1 MTANP
6 PISVGQN
13 GHSGPREMNKTIQ
26 GLWIGAELSVM
37 EQLSIS
43 SFLLNGHDYHLY
55 VYEDVKYIPAGTVVM
70 DASEIL
76 PASRIFQYKHR
87 PSYAGF
93 SNFFRYKLLLER
105 GGWWADSD
113 TICLKPFDFPAE
125 YVFSS
130 EINHRGREVV
140 NSGAVKAPAG
150 SVVMAYAW
158 EVCQTKNPARL
169 VWGETGPRLMAKAVK
184 RFALEKYKATHQT
197 FCPIDY
203 QEWQKVLQPGFDVS
217 FDEGTY
223 AIHLWNEMWR
233 LAGQDKNTQ
242 YPPTCLYEKLK
253 QNYLPVARNA
263 V

>member
-1 MTANP
+1 MP
-6 PISVGQN
+6 VV
-13 GHSGPREMNKTIQ
+13 NKIIQ
-26 GLWIGAELSVM
+26 GLWIGSELSLM

-43 SFLLNGHDYHLY
+43 SFLRNGHDYHLY
-55 VYEDVKYIPAGTVVM
+55 VYDDLKYIPAGTIVK

-76 PASRIFQYKHR
+76 PSSRIFQYQGR

-105 GGWWADSD
+105 GGWWADTD
-113 TICLKPFDFPAE
+113 TICLKPFDFPNR

-130 EINHRGREVV
+130 ELGHRGRERV
-140 NSGAVKAPAG
+140 NSGVIKAPAG
-150 SVVMAYAW
+150 SVVMEYAW

-169 VWGETGPRLMAKAVK
+169 VWGEIGPRLMAKAVK
-184 RFALEKYKATHQT
+184 KFGLERYKTSYQT

-203 QEWQKVLQPGFDVS
+203 DQWRTLVQPGCDS
-217 FDEGTY
+217 LFDERTY

-233 LAGQDKNTQ
+233 LAGQDKNAKYHQ
-242 YPPTCLYEKLK
+242 TCLYERLK
-253 QNYLPVARNA
+253 RNYLPAAPACEENAGAASNA